1 MIIIVLLVGFG
12 IGERLHYDAKFSFLN
27 LGTMTL
33 EVRDTL
39 TYEDVHCYDISS
51 VLTSARGLR
60 FLFSINDTIEVYT
73 SSDSLFPYMF
83 RERINESG
91 YHRAS
96 NLFFDRDSNYVNY
109 DDSLVI
115 NTTAETRDI
124 LSFWYY
130 LRGIPLELGDT
141 ILIDVH
147 NARENHRVRCVVQK
161 RELVKTKAGDYETIL
176 VEPQTEGKGIFG
188 AKGGM
193 QIWYSEKDRVPV
205 QIRASMKFGTVLF
218 KLKEVID

>member
-1 MIIIVLLVGFG
+1 MMIIMLLIGFG
-12 IGERLHYDAKFSFLN
+12 IGERLEYEAKFSFLN
-27 LGTMTL
+27 LGAMTL

-39 TYEDVHCYDISS
+39 TYENIHCFHISS
-51 VLTSARGLR
+51 VLTSARGFR
-60 FLFSINDTIEVYT
+60 FLFTIDDTIEVYT

-91 YHRAS
+91 YRRAS
-96 NLFFDRDSNYVNY
+96 DIFFDRDSHFVNY
-109 DDSLVI
+109 DDSLII
-115 NTTAETRDI
+115 NTSAETRDI

-141 ILIDVH
+141 ILVDVH
-147 NARENHRVRCVVQK
+147 NARENHKVRCIVQK
-161 RELVKTKAGDYETIL
+161 KETVKTKAGNYEAIL

-193 QIWYSEKDRVPV
+193 QIWYSEVERIPV

-218 KLKEVID
+218 RLKEVVN

>member
-1 MIIIVLLVGFG
+1 MIAIVLLVGFSV
-12 IGERLHYDAKFSFLN
+12 GERLQYDAKFSFLN

-33 EVRDTL
+33 EVKDTL
-39 TYEDVHCYDISS
+39 TYEDVHCYHISS
-51 VLTSARGLR
+51 VLTSAGGLR
-60 FLFSINDTIEVYT
+60 WLFSINDTLEVFT
-73 SSDSLFPYMF
+73 SSDDLLPYVF

-91 YHRAS
+91 YRRTS
-96 NLFFDRDSNYVNY
+96 DLFFDRDSHYVNY
-109 DDSLVI
+109 NDSLII

-130 LRGIPLELGDT
+130 LRGVPLQLGDT
-141 ILIDVH
+141 ILVDVH
-147 NARENHRVRCVVQK
+147 NARENHNVRCIVQK
-161 RELVKTKAGDYETIL
+161 REMVRTKAGDYETIL

-193 QIWYSEKDRVPV
+193 QIWYSEEDRIPV

-218 KLKEVID
+218 KLKEVAN

>member
-1 MIIIVLLVGFG
+1 MIVLMLLIGFG
-12 IGERLHYDAKFSFLN
+12 VGERLQYDAKFSFLN

-39 TYEDVHCYDISS
+39 TYENVHCYHISS
-51 VLTSARGLR
+51 VLTSAGGLR
-60 FLFSINDTIEVYT
+60 FLFSIDDTIEVYT
-73 SSDSLFPYMF
+73 SSDSLFPCMF
-83 RERINESG
+83 SERINESG
-91 YHRAS
+91 YRRAS
-96 NLFFDRDSNYVNY
+96 NLFFDRDSHYVNY
-109 DDSLVI
+109 DDSLII
-115 NTTAETRDI
+115 NTATGTRDI

-141 ILIDVH
+141 ILIAVH
-147 NARENHRVRCVVQK
+147 NARENHNVRCTAQK
-161 RELVKTKAGDYETIL
+161 KEMVKTKAGDYETIL

-193 QIWYSEKDRVPV
+193 QIWYSETERIPV

-218 KLKEVID
+218 KLKEVVN

>member
-1 MIIIVLLVGFG
+1 MMIIILLIGFG
-12 IGERLHYDAKFSFLN
+12 IGERLEYEAKFSFLN
-27 LGTMTL
+27 LGAMTL

-39 TYEDVHCYDISS
+39 TFENVHCYHISS
-51 VLTSARGLR
+51 VLTSARGFR
-60 FLFSINDTIEVYT
+60 FLFTIDDTIEVYT

-91 YHRAS
+91 YRRAS
-96 NLFFDRDSNYVNY
+96 DIFFDRDSHFVNY
-109 DDSLVI
+109 DDSLII
-115 NTTAETRDI
+115 NTTTETRDI

-141 ILIDVH
+141 ILVDLH
-147 NARENHRVRCVVQK
+147 NARENHKVRCIVQK
-161 RELVKTKAGDYETIL
+161 KETVKTKAGNYEAIL

-193 QIWYSEKDRVPV
+193 QIWYSEVERIPV

-218 KLKEVID
+218 RLKEVFN

>member
-1 MIIIVLLVGFG
+1 MMTILLLVGLSV
-12 IGERLHYDAKFSFLN
+12 GERLEYDAKFSFLN

-39 TYEDVHCYDISS
+39 THEDVHCYYLSS
-51 VLTSARGLR
+51 VLTSAGGLR
-60 FLFSINDTIEVYT
+60 FLFSIDDTIEVYT
-73 SSDSLFPYMF
+73 SSEGLFPYLF

-96 NLFFDRDSNYVNY
+96 DLFFDRDSHYVNY
-109 DDSLVI
+109 DDSLI
-115 NTTAETRDI
+115 ISTAADTRDI

-141 ILIDVH
+141 VLIDVH
-147 NARENHRVRCVVQK
+147 NARENHKVRCVVK
-161 RELVKTKAGDYETIL
+161 KNEKVKTKAGEYEAIL

-193 QIWYSEKDRVPV
+193 QIWYSEAERIPV

-218 KLKEVID
+218 KLKEVSN